1 MNIIYKTGSVDFVI
15 EFESIEGCKVDDKK
29 EDKNR
34 EDSKNVDEQ
43 KHKRKKTVNTVTI
56 KVNLV
61 LVIVTW

>member
-1 MNIIYKTGSVDFVI
+1 MTT
-15 EFESIEGCKVDDKK
+15 KK

-56 KVNLV
+56 KVNIV
-61 LVIVTW
+61 LVVATW